1 MISKKLLL
9 VIAIALPL
17 GGGLACSGKA
27 TNGAVDYSVSAQK
40 NYDKGLKELED
51 KDWIA
56 ASKYFG
62 FIKTRFPY
70 SKYAVLAELRLADA
84 EFGAEQYLEAIDS
97 YRLFIKF
104 HPTHE
109 MVANGYATYRIGEG
123 YYRQLSGDF
132 WMFPP
137 SFEKDQ
143 SSTEDAANELKSF
156 LDKYPD
162 SPYRD
167 KAKEIIIK
175 VGKHLADHEWYVA
188 RYYWD
193 RGKPMGT
200 VIRLRR
206 LLERYR
212 GVGYDEDALW
222 LLGRAYVAVAMPDRA
237 RGAWSELVD
246 KFPASA
252 HAGDAKSALSGLHGA
267 ATAPAG
273 SAPAPSIPASPPA
286 PSGPAAPAARPS
298 ESPTPPAASPGAPG
312 AKPAPAAPVGPT
324 PPGVAPP
331 GTPSPTPV
339 QPK

>member
-1 MISKKLLL
+1 MISKKSSFIVAGVAVVCAL
-9 VIAIALPL
+9 VGAAAC
-17 GGGLACSGKA
+17 GGKSGS
-27 TNGAVDYSVSAQK
+27 GAVDYSVSAQK
-40 NYDKGLKELED
+40 NYEKGLKELES
-51 KDWIA
+51 KDWVA

-109 MVANGYATYRIGEG
+109 MVANGYASYRIGEG
-123 YYRQLSGDF
+123 YYKQLSGDF

-167 KAKEIIIK
+167 KAKQIVIT
-175 VGKHLADHEWYVA
+175 VGKRLADHEWYVA

-212 GVGYDEDALW
+212 GVGYDEEALW

-237 RGAWSELVD
+237 RGVWSELVNKYPKSGRAD
-246 KFPASA
+246 
-252 HAGDAKSALSGLHGA
+252 DAKSALSGLRA
-267 ATAPAG
+267 DATPAKAPAG
-273 SAPAPSIPASPPA
+273 APPA
-286 PSGPAAPAARPS
+286 PPAPPPTKPAAPAPDAAP
-298 ESPTPPAASPGAPG
+298 ASP
-312 AKPAPAAPVGPT
+312 K
-324 PPGVAPP
+324 
-331 GTPSPTPV
+331 
-339 QPK
+339 Q

>member
-1 MISKKLLL
+1 MISNKLLL
-9 VIAIALPL
+9 MIALFA
-17 GGGLACSGKA
+17 GLACSGKA
-27 TNGAVDYSVSAQK
+27 SSGAVNYSVSAQK
-40 NYDKGLKELED
+40 NYEKGLKELEN

-70 SKYAVLAELRLADA
+70 SKYAVLSELRIADA

-109 MVANGYATYRIGEG
+109 MVVNGYATYRIGEG

-143 SSTEDAANELKSF
+143 SATEDAATELKSF

-167 KAKEIIIK
+167 KAKEILEK
-175 VGKHLADHEWYVA
+175 VGKRMAGHEWYVA
-188 RYYWD
+188 RFYWD

-237 RGAWSELVD
+237 KGAWSELVD
-246 KFPASA
+246 KYPRSA
-252 HAGDAKSALSGLHGA
+252 HADDARAALSSL
-267 ATAPAG
+267 P
-273 SAPAPSIPASPPA
+273 
-286 PSGPAAPAARPS
+286 
-298 ESPTPPAASPGAPG
+298 
-312 AKPAPAAPVGPT
+312 PAPAAASTRVPNAT
-324 PPGVAPP
+324 PIAAPP
-331 GTPSPTPV
+331 GKTPL
-339 QPK
+339 

>member
-1 MISKKLLL
+1 MISKNSRRLTLP
-9 VIAIALPL
+9 ALPVL
-17 GGGLACSGKA
+17 VLAIGLLSVGGAACGGKSSA
-27 TNGAVDYSVSAQK
+27 GAVDYSVSAAK
-40 NYDKGLKELED
+40 NYEKGLKELENN
-51 KDWIA
+51 DWIA

-84 EFGAEQYLEAIDS
+84 EFGAEQYIEAIDS

-109 MVANGYATYRIGEG
+109 MVANGYASFRIGEG
-123 YYRQLSGDF
+123 YFRQLSGDW

-143 SSTEDAANELKSF
+143 SATEDAANELKSF

-175 VGKHLADHEWYVA
+175 VGKRLADHEWYVA

-193 RGKPMGT
+193 RGKPMGA

-212 GVGYDEDALW
+212 GVGYDEEALW

-237 RGAWSELVD
+237 RGVWTELVN
-246 KFPASA
+246 KYPKGSR
-252 HAGDAKSALSGLHGA
+252 AGDAKSALSNLHA
-267 ATAPAG
+267 E
-273 SAPAPSIPASPPA
+273 
-286 PSGPAAPAARPS
+286 AAP
-298 ESPTPPAASPGAPG
+298 
-312 AKPAPAAPVGPT
+312 KPAAAPV
-324 PPGVAPP
+324 
-331 GTPSPTPV
+331 
-339 QPK
+339 PK